1 MGIGIGV
8 VGPRDLVGEVSAA
21 CEQQPGVTVRQFDYD
36 HEAQA
41 PQIVRD
47 HAAEVE
53 AWLFT
58 GVVPYTLVRE
68 AGALTR
74 PAAFVDYTGATLLRA
89 LVQLLRDGYDVTR
102 LSIDTVANADVVAT
116 FGEAGLPVEHVRT
129 LPYRAGLTSSDVI
142 AFHRR
147 RHRDGVGTTAAVT
160 CLGSAH
166 EALRAEMR
174 VLRLAPSPHSVRVAL
189 RHLLLHADNQAQE
202 DAQIALGLVELARG
216 TPGGDDVLRAG
227 GEGGWG
233 SLEREA
239 AALGG
244 SLATSSAGVHLLVTT
259 RGPLADVTGNFAAL
273 PMLRRLA
280 DRHPVVRIGFGL
292 GRSAAEA
299 ESLAR
304 RALSRARRLGDVAAV
319 LALRG
324 DTDLVLDSATPPPRS
339 GEASLA
345 VLAQRVGLSV
355 PTLERLRTAREYAG
369 ASPLTTRE
377 VATRLGV
384 QQRTARRMLQ
394 RLELAGLA
402 ERTGSL
408 TSGASGRPLT
418 LYRLTL

>member
-1 MGIGIGV
+1 MGIEIGV
-8 VGPRDLVGEVSAA
+8 VGPHDLVGGVSAA
-21 CEQQPGVTVRQFDYD
+21 CAQQPGVAVRQFAYW

-41 PQIVRD
+41 PAIVREQ
-47 HAAEVE
+47 AADVA

-58 GVVPYTLVRE
+58 GVVPYTLARE
-68 AGALTR
+68 ADALTR
-74 PAAFVDYTGATLLRA
+74 PATFVDYTGATLLRA
-89 LVQLLRDGYDVTR
+89 LLRLMRDGYDVTR

-129 LPYRAGLTSSDVI
+129 LPYRTGLTPSDVV

-147 RHRDGVGTTAAVT
+147 KRRDRAGTTAAVT
-160 CLGSAH
+160 CLRSAH
-166 EALRAEMR
+166 EALRAEMP

-189 RHLLLHADNQAQE
+189 RHLMLSTDNQAQE
-202 DAQIALGLVELARG
+202 DAQIALGLVELAGG
-216 TPGGDDVLRAG
+216 TPGCGDVLP
-227 GEGGWG
+227 
-233 SLEREA
+233 REA

-244 SLATSSAGVHLLVTT
+244 SLATSTAGIHLLVTT
-259 RGPLADVTGNFAAL
+259 RGPLAEVTGNFTAL

-304 RALSRARRLGDVAAV
+304 RALSRSRRLGDIAAV
-319 LALRG
+319 LSLRG
-324 DTDLVLDSATPPPRS
+324 GTNLVLESANPPPRP
-339 GEASLA
+339 GEASLT
-345 VLAQRVGLSV
+345 VISQRVGLSV
-355 PTLERLRTAREYAG
+355 PTLERLRTVRDSAG

-377 VATRLGV
+377 VASRLGV

-402 ERTGSL
+402 ERTGNL